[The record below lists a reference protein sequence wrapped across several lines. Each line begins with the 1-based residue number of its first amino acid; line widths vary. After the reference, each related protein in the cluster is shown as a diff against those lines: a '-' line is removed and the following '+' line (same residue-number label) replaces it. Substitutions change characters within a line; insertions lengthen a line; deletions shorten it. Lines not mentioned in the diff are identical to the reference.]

1 MAYRQSDPIGW
12 KQVWEINRQFIGGSL
27 GLGLGW
33 LCWRMPFQE
42 EFWWIWVLSGILMAS
57 GAVSFAK
64 ALIQIVRL
72 LWGLRR
78 WGRYQRQGTTPRAD
92 QMAREQDLVKMGR
105 RK

>member
-1 MAYRQSDPIGW
+1 
-12 KQVWEINRQFIGGSL
+12 
-27 GLGLGW
+27 
-33 LCWRMPFQE
+33 
-42 EFWWIWVLSGILMAS
+42 MAS
-57 GAVSFAK
+57 GAVSFGK

-92 QMAREQDLVKMGR
+92 QMARETELVKMGR

>member
-57 GAVSFAK
+57 GAVSFCK
-64 ALIQIVRL
+64 ALIQIGRL

-92 QMAREQDLVKMGR
+92 QMARETDLVKMGR